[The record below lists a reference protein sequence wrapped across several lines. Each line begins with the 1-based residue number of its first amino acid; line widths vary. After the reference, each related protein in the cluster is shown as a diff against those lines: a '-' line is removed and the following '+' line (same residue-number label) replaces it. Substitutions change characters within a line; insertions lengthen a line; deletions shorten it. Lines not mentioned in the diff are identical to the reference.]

1 MIEVRLGE
9 LAEASTVA
17 VLRAVTAEWAATN
30 SAMRRLELAAGP
42 EVEMQCRSLGELPVG
57 SAVVTAGGQLPAEYL
72 IHVVVR
78 SIEQPVT
85 VRGVQ
90 RALENGLRRASEW
103 GFASL
108 ALPPLGTGAGNL
120 DAEQSAEAMVPILLG
135 YLGTAQPAPRIEI
148 VVDSDYERDA
158 FDAELRRHRPG

>member
-1 MIEVRLGE
+1 MIEVRLGD

-30 SAMRRLELAAGP
+30 AAMRRLELAAGAA
-42 EVEMQCRSLGELPVG
+42 VEMQCRSLGELPVG
-57 SAVVTAGGQLPAEYL
+57 SAVVTAAGELPSEFM

-85 VRGVQ
+85 ARGIQ
-90 RALENGLRRASEW
+90 RGLENGLRRVSEW

-108 ALPPLGTGAGNL
+108 AIPPLGTGAGNL
-120 DAEQSAEAMVPILLG
+120 DAEQSAEAMVPILLE
-135 YLGTAQPAPRIEI
+135 YLGTAEPAPRIEI
-148 VVDSDYERDA
+148 VVESDYERAA
-158 FDAELRRHRPG
+158 FEGELRRNRPG